1 MYNSDF
7 GTNNSDF
14 NTYSSS
20 FDIYSTGFGIYSS
33 RTKRTQVCSP
43 TARVRFCKVT
53 GFRTNNTIFIHNFHT
68 GKQFSNLPTKSA
80 ALQENAPNAPQRSPI
95 ECTKN

>member
-7 GTNNSDF
+7 GTKNSDF
-14 NTYSSS
+14 NTYSSG
-20 FDIYSTGFGIYSS
+20 FDIYSTGFGIYSTGFGIYSS

-68 GKQFSNLPTKSA
+68 GKQFSNLPTKTA
-80 ALQENAPNAPQRSPI
+80 AL
-95 ECTKN
+95 